1 MAETIDIPKRKKKT
15 NSVLSVVGVTIVLL
29 LMGVMG
35 WFFINLKATAN
46 SLKEQVEVAIYL
58 NVANKDTIAQIQRYV
73 ATQPYAKN
81 VRYIDKDKAKAI
93 WNKDNNE
100 QWDQILDSNPLP
112 ESINFYANAAYV
124 NPDSLS
130 AISNNLTQH
139 FGNLLSSVD
148 YPKNLV
154 GSMNDKVN
162 KLGLIFLVIAIGL
175 GIIVVISIDNTI
187 KLTMFS
193 NRFTIKT
200 MQLVGATRDF
210 IAFPMIKWAIING
223 LISAIIAIIILF
235 ILTRWAISR
244 IPDLFGSVHNSLMDY
259 LLYLCMIVLGVLISW
274 ISTYRSVNK
283 YLKSR
288 LDDLY

>member
-1 MAETIDIPKRKKKT
+1 MAKTIDIPKRKKKT
-15 NSVLSVVGVTIVLL
+15 NSVLSIVGIAIVLL

-35 WFFINLKATAN
+35 WFFINLKETAN
-46 SLKEQVEVAIYL
+46 SLKEKVEVAVYL
-58 NVANKDTIAQIQRYV
+58 NVANKDTIAQIQQYI

-81 VRYIDKDKAKAI
+81 VQYIDKAKAKAI
-93 WNKDNNE
+93 WNKENNE
-100 QWDQILDSNPLP
+100 QWEQILDDNPLP
-112 ESINFYANAAYV
+112 ESINFYAKAGYV
-124 NPDSLS
+124 NTDSLTI
-130 AISNNLTQH
+130 ISNNLMQH
-139 FGNLLSSVD
+139 FGNLVSSID
-148 YPKNLV
+148 YPQTLV

-187 KLTMFS
+187 KLTMYS

-200 MQLVGATRDF
+200 MQMVGATRKF
-210 IAFPMIKWAIING
+210 IARPMNLRAILNG
-223 LISAIIAIIILF
+223 LISAVIAIAVLF
-235 ILTRWAISR
+235 ILTRWAMVR
-244 IPDLFGSVHNSLMDY
+244 VPDLFGSMHNPIMDY
-259 LLYLCMIVLGVLISW
+259 LLYLCMIVFGMLISW